1 MSDRVFVDT
10 NILVYAFDRAS
21 GAKHDTARGLVR
33 HLWESGTGVLST
45 QVLQEFAV
53 YLRRKVARSLSANE
67 TRDVLQEYMGW
78 TIVVNTA
85 QSTLRAL
92 EIEERYKIS
101 FWDALV
107 IHAAETAGA
116 EIIYTEDLSDGQAY
130 GGVRAV
136 NPFR

>member
-10 NILVYAFDRAS
+10 NVLVYAFDRPS
-21 GAKHDTARGLVR
+21 GAKHDMARELVR
-33 HLWESGTGVLST
+33 GLWESATGVLST

-53 YLRRKVARSLSANE
+53 YLRRKVVRPLSTNE

-78 TIVVNTA
+78 TIIVNTA

-107 IHAAETAGA
+107 IQAAEAAGA
-116 EIIYTEDLSDGQAY
+116 EIIYTEDLSDGQSY

>member
-10 NILVYAFDRAS
+10 NVLVYAFDRAS
-21 GAKHDTARGLVR
+21 GAKHDMARRLIRG
-33 HLWESGTGVLST
+33 LWESGTGVLST

-53 YLRRKVARSLSANE
+53 YLRRKVARSLSASE
-67 TRDVLQEYMGW
+67 TREVLQEYMGW
-78 TIVVNTA
+78 TIVVNSA

-107 IHAAETAGA
+107 IQAAETAGA
-116 EIIYTEDLSDGQAY
+116 EIIYTEDLSDGQSY
-130 GGVRAV
+130 CDVRAV

>member
-1 MSDRVFVDT
+1 
-10 NILVYAFDRAS
+10 
-21 GAKHDTARGLVR
+21 
-33 HLWESGTGVLST
+33 
-45 QVLQEFAV
+45 
-53 YLRRKVARSLSANE
+53 
-67 TRDVLQEYMGW
+67 MGW

>member
-1 MSDRVFVDT
+1 MSDRLFVDT
-10 NILVYAFDRAS
+10 NILVYAFDSAS

-53 YLRRKVARSLSANE
+53 YLRRKVARPLSANE

-107 IHAAETAGA
+107 IHAAGTAGA
-116 EIIYTEDLSDGQAY
+116 EIVYTEDLSDGQAY
-130 GGVRAV
+130 SGVRAV